1 MPALLLQGRRNFAL
15 NVNLNNLDDYQ
26 EKSYSKDKHIMSLE
40 IMCQEC
46 KWKFDQILIVGR
58 LKEIIYVAKSLSKFD
73 PKENHVL

>member
-1 MPALLLQGRRNFAL
+1 M

-58 LKEIIYVAKSLSKFD
+58 LKEIIYVPKSLSKRSQTKPCFVTILD
-73 PKENHVL
+73 KLLEWTH

>member
-73 PKENHVL
+73 PKENRVL